1 MFHWLCNCNT
11 VEARVIC
18 LGEQVC
24 DGRVNTIID
33 EDQKLSR
40 KDFSLLSD
48 TLECIL
54 EMAGDNTTMCRLVL
68 LLDKG

>member
-1 MFHWLCNCNT
+1 M
-11 VEARVIC
+11 
-18 LGEQVC
+18 
-24 DGRVNTIID
+24 NTIID